1 MWVYFDKMQKKTN
14 DEMLMFKKKE
24 NFLSDIIITDMTH
37 VISKKKLETTLAG
50 YIYFFICYASTCKR
64 PSPKSP
70 ILPTVS

>member
-37 VISKKKLETTLAG
+37 VISKKKLETALAG
-50 YIYFFICYASTCKR
+50 YIYFFICYASKR
-64 PSPKSP
+64 HTWSR
-70 ILPTVS
+70 